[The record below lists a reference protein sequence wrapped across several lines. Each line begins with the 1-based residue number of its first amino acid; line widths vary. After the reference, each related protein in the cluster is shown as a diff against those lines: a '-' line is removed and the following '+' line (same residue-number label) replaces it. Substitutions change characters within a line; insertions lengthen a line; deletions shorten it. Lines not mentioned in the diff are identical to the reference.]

1 MIAKLM
7 KALYTKL
14 LAIQKDIKALKK
26 DEPNPFY
33 KSHYF
38 TVDSLIA
45 GLRPIISKHGVVVI
59 QPITMQDGK
68 TILSTEVI
76 DADSEDRLVSCM
88 TLPDIA
94 DPQKLGA
101 AITYFRRYALT
112 SLFLIE
118 GEEDD
123 DGNTVATTPKKEFH
137 LTPSKEVAPK
147 CTSCGANTKW
157 STKSGKWY
165 CEKLCWTKPKEN
177 LPVINVEQ
185 VGNDEI
191 PL

>member
-1 MIAKLM
+1 MKNLYAKL
-7 KALYTKL
+7 L
-14 LAIQKDIKALKK
+14 LIQKDIKALKK

-59 QPITMQDGK
+59 QPIVNLDGK
-68 TILSTEVI
+68 NLLSTEVI
-76 DADSEDRLVSCM
+76 DAESGDRLVATM

-123 DGNTVATTPKKEFH
+123 DGNKTSKAVPTKEFH
-137 LTPSKEVAPK
+137 LTPDASTAQK
-147 CTSCGANTKW
+147 CAACNGPTKW
-157 STKSGKWY
+157 SANKGKYY
-165 CEKLCWTKPKEN
+165 CASLCWKNPKQKLSSAN
-177 LPVINVEQ
+177 T
-185 VGNDEI
+185 DDI
-191 PL
+191 PF